1 MCVYVMRF
9 IVPCKGNPNS
19 HMVVPRDDYVIVI
32 SGCRRLYSYLT
43 ACSVI
48 NSLLLQ
54 KQKMESHSSLDESQ
68 FVPVKEDYFSVPPSY
83 NGESSYS
90 FAVSEGSTVSHVRV
104 EMAHIREDPI

>member
-1 MCVYVMRF
+1 
-9 IVPCKGNPNS
+9 
-19 HMVVPRDDYVIVI
+19 MVS

-43 ACSVI
+43 TCSII

-54 KQKMESHSSLDESQ
+54 LKQKMESQSSLDESQ
-68 FVPVKEDYFSVPPSY
+68 FVPVKEDYFSVRPSS